1 VIAFLTLCYSAIVWL
16 VFIKLKLLPWNG
28 KSQAAVVGIG
38 LTGIFA
44 LIVSM
49 SLFQPLSEDVRV
61 YQNVVQIVP
70 RVTGRV
76 IEVPLTA
83 NARVAKGDVLFR
95 IDPEPFQYEVDRLT
109 ADLRIKKIVLDDA
122 KALTRAQ
129 AAAEIKRDRAQ
140 AAYDQTLAMLHSAEL
155 DLREATIYAPV
166 DGVVT
171 NLALAP
177 GQIASQMASLPV
189 MTLVDTAM
197 PMVIASFSQGA
208 LAFVQIGDEVE
219 LAFDRVPGRILTGR
233 VESFVPATGQGQLP
247 PSGILMEWTDQPI
260 PGRFGVRLKID
271 DQYADLPL
279 SAGASGVAAVY
290 TDRAQVIQ
298 IVRKVVVRMTSWLNY
313 IGV

>member
-1 VIAFLTLCYSAIVWL
+1 MIAFLTLCYSAIVWL
-16 VFIKLKLLPWNG
+16 IFIKLKLLPWNG
-28 KSQAAVVGIG
+28 KSQTAVAGIG
-38 LTGIFA
+38 ITAIFSLVVA
-44 LIVSM
+44 M
-49 SLFQPLSEDVRV
+49 SLFQPLSQDVRI
-61 YQNVVQIVP
+61 YHPVVQIVP

-83 NARVAKGDVLFR
+83 NAPVAKGDVLFR

-122 KALTRAQ
+122 KVLTRAQ

-140 AAYDQTLAMLHSAEL
+140 AAYDQTLAMLHSAEW
-155 DLREATIYAPV
+155 DLRETTIYAPV

-177 GQIASQMASLPV
+177 GQIASRMASLPV
-189 MTLVDTAM
+189 MTLVDTAT

-208 LAFVQIGDEVE
+208 LAFVEIGDEVE
-219 LAFDRVPGRILTGR
+219 LAFDRLPGRTLTGR
-233 VESFVPATGQGQLP
+233 VESIVPGTGQGQLP
-247 PSGILMEWTDQPI
+247 PSGLLMEWTGQPV
-260 PGRFGVRLKID
+260 PGRFAVRLEID
-271 DQYADLPL
+271 DQHTDLPL
-279 SAGASGVAAVY
+279 PAGASGVAAVY
-290 TDRAQVIQ
+290 TDRAKAIR